1 MIIGMI
7 KAHPTENRMP
17 CRLTPPQPRPRR
29 HDLCPSSL
37 CRPRPASGATTAES
51 WALAGRHGLCHAAAM
66 ASLRVGTWNIAGAR
80 REQTNQVDLDAV
92 VAGVR
97 ALGVDLLAV
106 QEVDRQLARSGRS
119 DHPAVIAQ
127 ALGTDWFWSYA
138 PALVGDD
145 FRPLSGL
152 DPGGPGY
159 GNLLVSRLPLA
170 AVEQLRFP
178 PAGGGEQRTAILA
191 SLQVGSRPV
200 TVAATHLSNKQGHN
214 VRQLR
219 ELQQVAGSRGA
230 PRLVVGDLNLPSTV
244 LVLASRRGWPETGR
258 GRTWP
263 NSAPTQQLDHILRND
278 PAGLVRPRGARVV
291 AAPVSD
297 HRALVV
303 ELDIAAS

>member
-1 MIIGMI
+1 M
-7 KAHPTENRMP
+7 
-17 CRLTPPQPRPRR
+17 LPRWPAFA
-29 HDLCPSSL
+29 L
-37 CRPRPASGATTAES
+37 RPGTSPAP
-51 WALAGRHGLCHAAAM
+51 AGRG
-66 ASLRVGTWNIAGAR
+66 
-80 REQTNQVDLDAV
+80 TNQVDLDAV

-119 DHPAVIAQ
+119 DQPAVIAQ
-127 ALGTDWFWSYA
+127 ALGAGWFWSFA

-145 FRPLSGL
+145 FRPLSGP
-152 DPGGPGY
+152 DPGGPAY

-170 AVEQLRFP
+170 AVEHLRFP

-191 SLQVGSRPV
+191 SIQVGSRPV
-200 TVAATHLSNKQGHN
+200 TVAATHLSNRQGHN

-219 ELQQVAGSRGA
+219 ELQVVAGSRAA
-230 PRLVVGDLNLPSTV
+230 PRLLVGDLNMPSTV
-244 LVLASRRGWPETGR
+244 LVFASRRGWPETGPGPHLAQFR
-258 GRTWP
+258 P
-263 NSAPTQQLDHILRND
+263 H
-278 PAGLVRPRGARVV
+278 PAAGPYPAQRAVQPHGARVV